1 MFDTDWAV
9 KDLKI
14 VCDDGVVE
22 TYRPVFAWASSFIRS
37 PSLGI
42 DRAEFEKLDMSDK
55 KAGKLKMLELP
66 QIQSSPHYTRW
77 CSKEAAKSCQK
88 FYQGE
93 NS

>member
-1 MFDTDWAV
+1 M

-37 PSLGI
+37 QSLGI

-66 QIQSSPHYTRW
+66 QNPPNPEQSTLYPMMLQRS
-77 CSKEAAKSCQK
+77 SKIVSEILSRRK
-88 FYQGE
+88 FI
-93 NS
+93 NSK